1 MNKKLFLG
9 MFAAAGMLLATS
21 CSNDELDMAQS
32 GNEAQVTFSLG
43 LEGGIT
49 TRAISN
55 GTGAKKL
62 VYAVYKLDADG
73 TPVLQNVVGS
83 NNDGQ
88 FVDTEAFD
96 GGLTETVSVTLA
108 KGQTYQV
115 AFWAQNPNC
124 SAYTTT
130 DLTNVEVS
138 YNQATNNNDV
148 RDAFFKTVKFTVN
161 GNQTIDV
168 ELKRPFAQ
176 INVGVYKTDWE
187 AAVKSGIEIEK
198 SSVVIKDAATSINL
212 LTGEVGDE
220 TTDVEVS
227 YLSNT
232 IPNEDLKVDLNGD
245 KDYDDENEKYKWLS
259 MSYIL
264 VADRNADSGNGV
276 LGDERDALESL
287 QYTFS
292 PKSGNEITFGD
303 GLNSVPVQRNWRT
316 NILGQILT
324 GNIEFNIRIN
334 PIFDGDINVD
344 APTSEVK
351 TDAQALAA
359 ALTADEEDILAVLG
373 AEVDLPISSLGTI
386 TGGSGEYKLGGTDTK
401 NITIDLNGKKLNITT
416 TYWSAIGA
424 YNPDAT
430 ITIKNGT
437 MTSTGNSAGTW
448 NAWDL
453 RFSNCNYVFE
463 NVDFEKAVA
472 LDNAGKSTLMKDV
485 TIKDT
490 HNTDTYGLWITAEGQ
505 TVTLED
511 CDIDM
516 TPATDGRGIK
526 IDEQYVD
533 DATKAKVTLNVSNT
547 TFKTEEKSAVL
558 VKSAAGAE
566 INWSESNDISEVTAD
581 KVFAVWVDGD
591 AKDYADNVVVNGA
604 LKKVEGDNS
613 VIGAASTE
621 ELANATIENNATI
634 YLAEG
639 TYKMPSSAQGKTL
652 TIKGTK
658 DTKIDITSG
667 LTYVNGA
674 DITFEGVTIQSDP
687 EGAGYTNGFADFKYA
702 TFNNCVV
709 AGTLGLDF
717 SCEFNN
723 CEFDIEGDFYSVW
736 TWGAGTATFKGCT
749 FNCDGKALLVYP
761 NVLDNGTSHHTVIIT
776 DCVFNDNGDDT
787 ITGKAA
793 IEITDTYPDNNLT
806 FEVNITNTTV
816 NGFSVTTQNATTYG
830 GTNLGTNVWGN
841 KNLLTADDL
850 DVIID
855 GTEVY

>member
-21 CSNDELDMAQS
+21 CSNDELDVVQS

-43 LEGGIT
+43 LEGGIA
-49 TRAISN
+49 TRAAISD

-62 VYAVYKLDADG
+62 VYAVYKLNADG
-73 TPVLQNVVGS
+73 TPVLQNVEGS
-83 NNDGQ
+83 NNEGQ

-124 SAYTTT
+124 NAYTTT

-148 RDAFFKTVKFTVN
+148 RDAFFKTVEFTVS

-351 TDAQALAA
+351 SDAQALAA
-359 ALTADEEDILAVLG
+359 ALTANEEDILVVLG
-373 AEVDLPISSLGTI
+373 ADVDLPISSLGSQTS
-386 TGGSGEYKLGGTDTK
+386 GSGEYKLGGADTK
-401 NITIDLNGKKLNITT
+401 NITIDLNGKTLNFTT
-416 TYWSAIGA
+416 SYMSAIGA
-424 YNPDAT
+424 NNPDAT

-437 MTSTGNSAGTW
+437 VTSTGNSATTW
-448 NAWDL
+448 NINDVTFA
-453 RFSNCNYVFE
+453 NCNYVIE
-463 NVDFEKAVA
+463 NVTFNKEVA
-472 LDNAGKSTLMKDV
+472 LTNAGKSVTMNDV
-485 TIKDT
+485 TINGTGD
-490 HNTDTYGLWITAEGQ
+490 YYALWISAKGQ
-505 TVTLED
+505 TIKVDNLKINTS
-511 CDIDM
+511 
-516 TPATDGRGIK
+516 GRGIK
-526 IDEQYVD
+526 IDDQYVG
-533 DATKAKVTLNVSNT
+533 APAKVTLDISNS
-547 TFKTEEKSAVL
+547 TFKTAKKAAIM
-558 VKSAAGAE
+558 VKSVEGAD
-566 INWSESNDISEVTAD
+566 ITVSDIDISNVTAD
-581 KVFAVWVDGD
+581 KVFAVWVDED
-591 AKDYADNVVVNGA
+591 AKANADKVVVNGA
-604 LKKVEGDNS
+604 LMKVEGDNA

-621 ELANATIENNATI
+621 ELANATIGDNATI
-634 YLAEG
+634 YLAAG
-639 TYKMPSSAQGKTL
+639 DYIIPSTAKGKTL
-652 TIKGTK
+652 TIKGTGNPEDVK
-658 DTKIDITSG
+658 VAVTKVGTGGENCDYAFDGST
-667 LTYVNGA
+667 V
-674 DITFEGVTIQSDP
+674 TFESITITTNSSTYI
-687 EGAGYTNGFADFKYA
+687 GYARCNGTYKNCVINGTYTLYGDSKFENC
-702 TFNNCVV
+702 TFNV
-709 AGTLGLDF
+709 
-717 SCEFNN
+717 S
-723 CEFDIEGDFYSVW
+723 GDVYNIW
-736 TWGAGTATFKGCT
+736 TWGAPNATFDKCT
-749 FNCDGKALLVYP
+749 FNSDGKAMLLYGQE
-761 NVLDNGTSHHTVIIT
+761 NTNLTIENS
-776 DCVFNDNGDDT
+776 VFNDKGGLTDL
-787 ITGKAA
+787 KAA
-793 IEITDTYPDNNLT
+793 IEIGNDYNSSYTLVVNNT
-806 FEVNITNTTV
+806 VV
-816 NGFSVTTQNATTYG
+816 NGYEINDKGINTGTTLWANKNSMGTDKLSVT
-830 GTNLGTNVWGN
+830 
-841 KNLLTADDL
+841 
-850 DVIID
+850 ID
-855 GTEVY
+855 GVKVY

>member
-21 CSNDELDMAQS
+21 CSNDELDVVQS

-43 LEGGIT
+43 LEGGIA
-49 TRAISN
+49 TRAISD

-83 NNDGQ
+83 NSNGQ

-96 GGLTETVSVTLA
+96 DGLTETVSVTLA

-148 RDAFFKTVKFTVN
+148 RDAFFKTVEFTVS

-264 VADRNADSGNGV
+264 VADRNADSGNGI

-324 GNIEFNIRIN
+324 GNIEFNITIN
-334 PIFDGDINVD
+334 PIYDGDINVD

-359 ALTADEEDILAVLG
+359 ALTADEEDILVVLG
-373 AEVDLPISSLGTI
+373 ADVDLPISFLGTI
-386 TGGSGEYKLGGTDTK
+386 TGGSGEYKLGGENTK

-416 TYWSAIGA
+416 TYWSNLGAKNDDAIF
-424 YNPDAT
+424 
-430 ITIKNGT
+430 TIKNGT
-437 MTSTGNSAGTW
+437 MTSSQATGTW
-448 NAWDL
+448 NSYDVT
-453 RFSNCNYVFE
+453 FSNCNYVIE
-463 NVDFEKAVA
+463 NVVFEKAIA
-472 LDNAGKSTLMKDV
+472 FANTGKSVSLRNV
-485 TIKDT
+485 TINET
-490 HNTDTYGLWITAEGQ
+490 HDYYAMWIEAVGQNVTIDGLNINSA
-505 TVTLED
+505 
-511 CDIDM
+511 
-516 TPATDGRGIK
+516 GRGIK
-526 IDEQYVD
+526 IDEEYVD
-533 DATKAKVTLNVSNT
+533 EATKAKVTLNISNS
-547 TFKTEEKSAVL
+547 TFETGKKAAIM
-558 VKSAAGAE
+558 VKSVEGAD
-566 INWSESNDISEVTAD
+566 ITVSDIDISKVAAD
-581 KVFAVWVDGD
+581 KVFAVWVDAD
-591 AKDYADNVVVNGA
+591 AKANADKVVVNGA
-604 LKKVEGDNS
+604 LMKVEGDNA
-613 VIGAASTE
+613 VVGATSNE
-621 ELANATIENNATI
+621 ELANVIADNATI
-634 YLAEG
+634 YLKEG
-639 TYKMPSSAQGKTL
+639 TYIIPDQAQNKTL
-652 TIKGTK
+652 TFIGTGK
-658 DTKIDITSG
+658 PEDTKIATQDDGSYEG
-667 LTYVNGA
+667 CDYSLDGA
-674 DITFEGVTIQSDP
+674 TVTFENISINTNS
-687 EGAGYTNGFADFKYA
+687 ATYTGYARLNATYKNCIINGTYTLYGNSSFEKC
-702 TFNNCVV
+702 TFNV
-709 AGTLGLDF
+709 
-717 SCEFNN
+717 S
-723 CEFDIEGDFYSVW
+723 GDVYNIW
-736 TWGAGTATFKGCT
+736 TWGAPEATFTDCT
-749 FNCDGKALLVYP
+749 FNSDGKAMLLY
-761 NVLDNGTSHHTVIIT
+761 GTVNTNLKIENS
-776 DCVFNDNGDDT
+776 VFNDKGGLTDL
-787 ITGKAA
+787 KAA
-793 IEITDTYPDNNLT
+793 IEIGNDYDKSYTLVVNNT
-806 FEVNITNTTV
+806 VV
-816 NGFSVTTQNATTYG
+816 NGYEINDKGINTGTTLWANKNSMGTDKLSVT
-830 GTNLGTNVWGN
+830 V
-841 KNLLTADDL
+841 
-850 DVIID
+850 D
-855 GTEVY
+855 GVKVY

>member
-21 CSNDELDMAQS
+21 CSNDELDMVQS

-43 LEGGIT
+43 LEGGIA
-49 TRAISN
+49 TRAAISD

-83 NNDGQ
+83 NNEGQ

-124 SAYTTT
+124 NAYTTT

-148 RDAFFKTVKFTVN
+148 RDAFFKTVEFTVS

-176 INVGVYKTDWE
+176 INVGVYKTDWD

-264 VADRNADSGNGV
+264 VADRNADGGNGV

-351 TDAQALAA
+351 SDAQALAA
-359 ALTADEEDILAVLG
+359 ALTANEEDILVVLG
-373 AEVDLPISSLGTI
+373 ADVDLPISSLGSQTS
-386 TGGSGEYKLGGTDTK
+386 GSGEYKLGGADTK
-401 NITIDLNGKKLNITT
+401 NITIDLNGKTLNFTT
-416 TYWSAIGA
+416 SYMSAIGA
-424 YNPDAT
+424 NNPDAT

-437 MTSTGNSAGTW
+437 VTSTGNSATTW
-448 NAWDL
+448 NINDVTFA
-453 RFSNCNYVFE
+453 NCNYVIE
-463 NVDFEKAVA
+463 NVTFNKEVA
-472 LDNAGKSTLMKDV
+472 LTNAGKSVTMNDV
-485 TIKDT
+485 TINGTGD
-490 HNTDTYGLWITAEGQ
+490 YYALWISAKGQ
-505 TVTLED
+505 TVKVDNLKINTS
-511 CDIDM
+511 
-516 TPATDGRGIK
+516 GRGIK
-526 IDEQYVD
+526 IDEQYVG
-533 DATKAKVTLNVSNT
+533 APAKVTLDISNS
-547 TFKTEEKSAVL
+547 TFKTTKKAAIM
-558 VKSAAGAE
+558 VKSVEGAD
-566 INWSESNDISEVTAD
+566 ITVSDIDISNVTAD
-581 KVFAVWVDGD
+581 KVFAVWVDED
-591 AKDYADNVVVNGA
+591 AKANADKVVVNGA
-604 LKKVEGDNS
+604 LMKVEGDNA

-621 ELANATIENNATI
+621 ELANATIGNNATI
-634 YLAEG
+634 YLAAG
-639 TYKMPSSAQGKTL
+639 DYIIPSTAKGKTL
-652 TIKGTK
+652 TIKGTGNPEDVK
-658 DTKIDITSG
+658 VAVTKVGTGGENCDYGFDGST
-667 LTYVNGA
+667 V
-674 DITFEGVTIQSDP
+674 TFEGITITTNSSTYI
-687 EGAGYTNGFADFKYA
+687 GYARCKGTYKNCVINGTYTLYDDSKFENC
-702 TFNNCVV
+702 TFNV
-709 AGTLGLDF
+709 
-717 SCEFNN
+717 S
-723 CEFDIEGDFYSVW
+723 GDVYNIW
-736 TWGAGTATFKGCT
+736 TWGAPNAKFDKCT
-749 FNCDGKALLVYP
+749 FNSDGKAMLLY
-761 NVLDNGTSHHTVIIT
+761 GTVNTNLTIENS
-776 DCVFNDNGDDT
+776 VFNDKGGLTDL
-787 ITGKAA
+787 KAA
-793 IEITDTYPDNNLT
+793 IEIGNDYSKSYILVVNNT
-806 FEVNITNTTV
+806 VV
-816 NGFSVTTQNATTYG
+816 NGYEINDKGINTGTTLWANKNSMGTDKLSVT
-830 GTNLGTNVWGN
+830 
-841 KNLLTADDL
+841 
-850 DVIID
+850 ID
-855 GTEVY
+855 GVKVY

>member
-21 CSNDELDMAQS
+21 CSNDELDVVQS

-43 LEGGIT
+43 LEGGIA
-49 TRAISN
+49 TRAAISD

-62 VYAVYKLDADG
+62 VYAVYKLNADG

-83 NNDGQ
+83 NNEGQ

-124 SAYTTT
+124 NAYTTT

-148 RDAFFKTVKFTVN
+148 RDAFFKTVEFTVS

-351 TDAQALAA
+351 SDAQALAA
-359 ALTADEEDILAVLG
+359 ALIANEEDILVVLG
-373 AEVDLPISSLGTI
+373 ADVDLPISSLGSQTS
-386 TGGSGEYKLGGTDTK
+386 GSGEYKLGGADTK
-401 NITIDLNGKKLNITT
+401 NITIDLNGKTLNFTT
-416 TYWSAIGA
+416 SYMSAIGA
-424 YNPDAT
+424 NNPDAT

-437 MTSTGNSAGTW
+437 VTSTGNSATTW
-448 NAWDL
+448 NINDVTFA
-453 RFSNCNYVFE
+453 NCNYVIE
-463 NVDFEKAVA
+463 NVTFNKEVA
-472 LDNAGKSTLMKDV
+472 LTNAGKSVTMNDV
-485 TIKDT
+485 TINGTGD
-490 HNTDTYGLWITAEGQ
+490 YYALWISAKGQ
-505 TVTLED
+505 TVKVDNLKINTS
-511 CDIDM
+511 
-516 TPATDGRGIK
+516 GRGIK
-526 IDEQYVD
+526 IDEQYVG
-533 DATKAKVTLNVSNT
+533 APAKVTLDISNS
-547 TFKTEEKSAVL
+547 TFKTAKKAAIM
-558 VKSAAGAE
+558 VKSVEGAD
-566 INWSESNDISEVTAD
+566 ITVSDIDISNVKAD
-581 KVFAVWVDGD
+581 KVFAVWVDED
-591 AKDYADNVVVNGA
+591 AKANADKVVVNGA
-604 LKKVEGDNS
+604 LMKVEGDNA

-621 ELANATIENNATI
+621 ELANATIGDNATI
-634 YLAEG
+634 YLAAG
-639 TYKMPSSAQGKTL
+639 DYIIPSTAKGKTL
-652 TIKGTK
+652 TIKGTGNPEDVK
-658 DTKIDITSG
+658 VAVTKVGTGDENCDYAFDGST
-667 LTYVNGA
+667 V
-674 DITFEGVTIQSDP
+674 TFESITITTNSSTYI
-687 EGAGYTNGFADFKYA
+687 GYARCNGTYKNCVINGTYTLYGDSEFENC
-702 TFNNCVV
+702 TFNV
-709 AGTLGLDF
+709 
-717 SCEFNN
+717 S
-723 CEFDIEGDFYSVW
+723 GDVYNIW
-736 TWGAGTATFKGCT
+736 TWGAPNATFDKCT
-749 FNCDGKALLVYP
+749 FNSDGKAMLLY
-761 NVLDNGTSHHTVIIT
+761 GTQNTNLKIENS
-776 DCVFNDNGDDT
+776 VFNDKGGLTDL
-787 ITGKAA
+787 KAA
-793 IEITDTYPDNNLT
+793 IEIGNDYSKSYTLVVNNT
-806 FEVNITNTTV
+806 VV
-816 NGFSVTTQNATTYG
+816 NGYEINDKGINTGTTLWANKNSMGTDKLSVT
-830 GTNLGTNVWGN
+830 
-841 KNLLTADDL
+841 
-850 DVIID
+850 ID
-855 GTEVY
+855 GVRVY

>member
-21 CSNDELDMAQS
+21 CSNDELDVVQS

-43 LEGGIT
+43 LEGGIA
-49 TRAISN
+49 TRAAISD

-62 VYAVYKLDADG
+62 VYAVYKLNADG

-83 NNDGQ
+83 NNEGQ

-124 SAYTTT
+124 NAYTTT

-148 RDAFFKTVKFTVN
+148 RDAFFKTVEFTVS

-176 INVGVYKTDWE
+176 INVGVYKTDWD

-351 TDAQALAA
+351 SDAQALAA
-359 ALTADEEDILAVLG
+359 ALTANEEDILVVLG
-373 AEVDLPISSLGTI
+373 ADVDLPISSLGSQTS
-386 TGGSGEYKLGGTDTK
+386 GSGEYKLGGADTK
-401 NITIDLNGKKLNITT
+401 NITIDLNGKTLNFTT
-416 TYWSAIGA
+416 SYMSAIGA
-424 YNPDAT
+424 NNPDAT

-437 MTSTGNSAGTW
+437 VTSTGNSATTW
-448 NAWDL
+448 NINDVTFA
-453 RFSNCNYVFE
+453 NCNYVIE
-463 NVDFEKAVA
+463 NVTFNKEVA
-472 LDNAGKSTLMKDV
+472 LTNAGKSVTMNDV
-485 TIKDT
+485 TINGTGD
-490 HNTDTYGLWITAEGQ
+490 YYALWISAKGQ
-505 TVTLED
+505 TVKVDNLKINTS
-511 CDIDM
+511 
-516 TPATDGRGIK
+516 GRGIK
-526 IDEQYVD
+526 IDEQYVG
-533 DATKAKVTLNVSNT
+533 APAKVTLDISNS
-547 TFKTEEKSAVL
+547 TFKTTKKAAIM
-558 VKSAAGAE
+558 VKSVEGAD
-566 INWSESNDISEVTAD
+566 ITVSDIDISNVTAD
-581 KVFAVWVDGD
+581 KVFAVWVDED
-591 AKDYADNVVVNGA
+591 AKANADKVVVNGA
-604 LKKVEGDNS
+604 LMKVEGDNA

-621 ELANATIENNATI
+621 ELANATIGNNATI
-634 YLAEG
+634 YLAAG
-639 TYKMPSSAQGKTL
+639 DYIIPSTAKGKTL
-652 TIKGTK
+652 TIKGTGNPEDVK
-658 DTKIDITSG
+658 VAVTKVGTGGENCDYGFDGST
-667 LTYVNGA
+667 V
-674 DITFEGVTIQSDP
+674 TFEGITITTNSSTYI
-687 EGAGYTNGFADFKYA
+687 GYARCKGTYKNCVINGTYTLYDDSKFENC
-702 TFNNCVV
+702 TFNV
-709 AGTLGLDF
+709 
-717 SCEFNN
+717 S
-723 CEFDIEGDFYSVW
+723 GDVYNIW
-736 TWGAGTATFKGCT
+736 TWGAPNAKFDKCT
-749 FNCDGKALLVYP
+749 FNSDGKAMLLY
-761 NVLDNGTSHHTVIIT
+761 GTVNTNLTIENS
-776 DCVFNDNGDDT
+776 VFNDKGGLTDL
-787 ITGKAA
+787 KAA
-793 IEITDTYPDNNLT
+793 IEIGNEYSKSYILVVNNT
-806 FEVNITNTTV
+806 VV
-816 NGFSVTTQNATTYG
+816 NGYEINDKGINTGTTLWANKNSMGTDKLSVT
-830 GTNLGTNVWGN
+830 
-841 KNLLTADDL
+841 
-850 DVIID
+850 ID
-855 GTEVY
+855 GVKVY

>member
-21 CSNDELDMAQS
+21 CSNDELDVVQS

-43 LEGGIT
+43 LEGGIA
-49 TRAISN
+49 TRAISD

-83 NNDGQ
+83 DNNGQ

-115 AFWAQNPNC
+115 AFWAQNPSC

-130 DLTNVEVS
+130 DLTNVGVT
-138 YNQATNNNDV
+138 YQNATNNNDV
-148 RDAFFKTVKFTVN
+148 RDAFFKTVEFTVS

-232 IPNEDLKVDLNGD
+232 IPNEDLEVDLNGD
-245 KDYDDENEKYKWLS
+245 KDYDDENEVYKWLS

-264 VADRNADSGNGV
+264 VADRNSDTDNNGV
-276 LGDERDALESL
+276 LGDDRATLESL

-292 PKSGNEITFGD
+292 PKSGNDITFGD
-303 GLNSVPVQRNWRT
+303 GLNSVPVERNWRT

-324 GNIEFNIRIN
+324 GNIEFNITIN
-334 PIFDGDINVD
+334 PIFEGDINVD

-351 TDAQALAA
+351 TDAQTLAA
-359 ALTADEEDILAVLG
+359 ALTANEEEILVVLG
-373 AEVDLPISSLGTI
+373 ADVDLPISSLGSQTA
-386 TGGSGEYKLGGTDTK
+386 GSGEYKLGGTDTK
-401 NITIDLNGKKLNITT
+401 NITIDLNNKKLNITT

-424 YNPDAT
+424 NNPDAT

-472 LDNAGKSTLMKDV
+472 LDNAGKSTLMKGV

-511 CDIDM
+511 CDINM

-566 INWSESNDISEVTAD
+566 INWNESNDISEVTAD
-581 KVFAVWVDGD
+581 KVFAVWVDAD

-604 LKKVEGDNS
+604 LKKVEGDNA

-634 YLAEG
+634 YLAAGE
-639 TYKMPSSAQGKTL
+639 YIIPSSAKGKTL
-652 TIKGTK
+652 TIKGTGNPEDVK
-658 DTKIDITSG
+658 VAVTKVGTGGENCDYGFDGST
-667 LTYVNGA
+667 V
-674 DITFEGVTIQSDP
+674 TFEGITITTNSSTYI
-687 EGAGYTNGFADFKYA
+687 GYARCNGTYKNCVINGTYTLYGDSKFENC
-702 TFNNCVV
+702 TFNV
-709 AGTLGLDF
+709 
-717 SCEFNN
+717 S
-723 CEFDIEGDFYSVW
+723 GDVYNIW
-736 TWGAGTATFKGCT
+736 TWGAPNATFDGCT
-749 FNCDGKALLVYP
+749 FNSDGKAVLLY
-761 NVLDNGTSHHTVIIT
+761 GTADTKLTINNCT
-776 DCVFNDNGDDT
+776 FNDNGGLTDL
-787 ITGKAA
+787 KAA
-793 IEITDTYPDNNLT
+793 IEIGNDYGKSYELIVNNT
-806 FEVNITNTTV
+806 VV
-816 NGFSVTTQNATTYG
+816 NGYEINDKGINTGTTLWANKNSMGTDKLSVT
-830 GTNLGTNVWGN
+830 V
-841 KNLLTADDL
+841 
-850 DVIID
+850 D
-855 GTEVY
+855 GVKVY

>member
-9 MFAAAGMLLATS
+9 MFAAAGMLFATS
-21 CSNDELDMAQS
+21 CSNDELDVVQS

-43 LEGGIT
+43 LEGGIA
-49 TRAISN
+49 TRAAISD

-62 VYAVYKLDADG
+62 VYAVYKLNADG

-83 NNDGQ
+83 NNEGQ

-124 SAYTTT
+124 NAYTTT

-148 RDAFFKTVKFTVN
+148 RDAFFKTVEFTVS

-351 TDAQALAA
+351 SDAQALAA
-359 ALTADEEDILAVLG
+359 ALTANEEDILVVLG
-373 AEVDLPISSLGTI
+373 ADVDLPISSLGSQTS
-386 TGGSGEYKLGGTDTK
+386 GSGEYKLGGADTK
-401 NITIDLNGKKLNITT
+401 NITIDLNGKTLNFTT
-416 TYWSAIGA
+416 SYMSAIGA
-424 YNPDAT
+424 NNPDAT

-437 MTSTGNSAGTW
+437 VTSTGNSATTW
-448 NAWDL
+448 NINDVTFA
-453 RFSNCNYVFE
+453 NCNYVIE
-463 NVDFEKAVA
+463 NVTFNKEVA
-472 LDNAGKSTLMKDV
+472 LTNAGKSVTMNDV
-485 TIKDT
+485 TINGTGD
-490 HNTDTYGLWITAEGQ
+490 YYALWISAKGQ
-505 TVTLED
+505 TIKVDNLKINTS
-511 CDIDM
+511 
-516 TPATDGRGIK
+516 GRGIK
-526 IDEQYVD
+526 IDDQYVG
-533 DATKAKVTLNVSNT
+533 APAKVTLDISNS
-547 TFKTEEKSAVL
+547 TFKTAKKAAIM
-558 VKSAAGAE
+558 VKSVEGAD
-566 INWSESNDISEVTAD
+566 ITVSDIDISNVTAD
-581 KVFAVWVDGD
+581 KVFAVWVDED
-591 AKDYADNVVVNGA
+591 AKANADKVVVNGA
-604 LKKVEGDNS
+604 LMKVEGDNA

-621 ELANATIENNATI
+621 ELANATIGDNATI
-634 YLAEG
+634 YLAAG
-639 TYKMPSSAQGKTL
+639 DYIIPSTAKGKTL
-652 TIKGTK
+652 TIKGTGNPEDVK
-658 DTKIDITSG
+658 VAVTKVGTGGENCDYAFDGST
-667 LTYVNGA
+667 V
-674 DITFEGVTIQSDP
+674 TFESITITTNSSTYI
-687 EGAGYTNGFADFKYA
+687 GYARCNGTYKNCVINGTYTLYGDSKFENC
-702 TFNNCVV
+702 TFNV
-709 AGTLGLDF
+709 
-717 SCEFNN
+717 S
-723 CEFDIEGDFYSVW
+723 GDVYNIW
-736 TWGAGTATFKGCT
+736 TWGAPNATFDKCT
-749 FNCDGKALLVYP
+749 FNSDGKAMLLYGQE
-761 NVLDNGTSHHTVIIT
+761 NTNLTIENS
-776 DCVFNDNGDDT
+776 VFNDKGGLTDL
-787 ITGKAA
+787 KAA
-793 IEITDTYPDNNLT
+793 IEIGNDYGKSYTLVVNNT
-806 FEVNITNTTV
+806 VV
-816 NGFSVTTQNATTYG
+816 NGYEINDKGINTGTTLWANKNSMGTDKLSVT
-830 GTNLGTNVWGN
+830 
-841 KNLLTADDL
+841 
-850 DVIID
+850 ID
-855 GTEVY
+855 GVKVY

>member
-21 CSNDELDMAQS
+21 CSNDELDVVQS

-43 LEGGIT
+43 LEGGIA
-49 TRAISN
+49 TRAAISD

-62 VYAVYKLDADG
+62 VYAVYKLNADG

-83 NNDGQ
+83 NNEGQ

-124 SAYTTT
+124 NAYTTT

-148 RDAFFKTVKFTVN
+148 RDAFFKTVEFTVS

-351 TDAQALAA
+351 SDAQALAA
-359 ALTADEEDILAVLG
+359 ALTANEEDILVVLG
-373 AEVDLPISSLGTI
+373 ADVDLPISSLGSQTS
-386 TGGSGEYKLGGTDTK
+386 GSGEYKLGGADTK
-401 NITIDLNGKKLNITT
+401 NITIDLNGKTLNFTT
-416 TYWSAIGA
+416 SYMSAIGA
-424 YNPDAT
+424 NNPDAT

-437 MTSTGNSAGTW
+437 VTSTGNSATTW
-448 NAWDL
+448 NINDVTFA
-453 RFSNCNYVFE
+453 NCNYVIE
-463 NVDFEKAVA
+463 NVTFNKEVA
-472 LDNAGKSTLMKDV
+472 LTNAGKSVTMNDV
-485 TIKDT
+485 TINGTGD
-490 HNTDTYGLWITAEGQ
+490 YYALWISAKGQ
-505 TVTLED
+505 TVKVDNLKINTS
-511 CDIDM
+511 
-516 TPATDGRGIK
+516 GRGIK
-526 IDEQYVD
+526 IDEQYVG
-533 DATKAKVTLNVSNT
+533 APAKVTLDISNS
-547 TFKTEEKSAVL
+547 TFKTAKKAAIM
-558 VKSAAGAE
+558 VKSVEGAD
-566 INWSESNDISEVTAD
+566 ITVSDIDISNVTAD
-581 KVFAVWVDGD
+581 KVFAVWVDED
-591 AKDYADNVVVNGA
+591 AKANADKVVVNGA
-604 LKKVEGDNS
+604 LMKVEGDNA

-621 ELANATIENNATI
+621 ELANATIGDNATI
-634 YLAEG
+634 YLAAG
-639 TYKMPSSAQGKTL
+639 DYIIPSTAKGKTL
-652 TIKGTK
+652 TIKGTGNPEDVK
-658 DTKIDITSG
+658 VAVTKVGTGVENCDYAFDGST
-667 LTYVNGA
+667 V
-674 DITFEGVTIQSDP
+674 TFESITITTNSSTYI
-687 EGAGYTNGFADFKYA
+687 GYARCNGTYKNCVINGTYTLYGDSEFENC
-702 TFNNCVV
+702 TFNV
-709 AGTLGLDF
+709 
-717 SCEFNN
+717 S
-723 CEFDIEGDFYSVW
+723 GDVYNIW
-736 TWGAGTATFKGCT
+736 TWGAPNATFDKCT
-749 FNCDGKALLVYP
+749 FNSDGKAMLLY
-761 NVLDNGTSHHTVIIT
+761 GTQNTNLKIENS
-776 DCVFNDNGDDT
+776 VFNDKGGLTDL
-787 ITGKAA
+787 KAA
-793 IEITDTYPDNNLT
+793 IEIGNDYSKSYTLVVNNT
-806 FEVNITNTTV
+806 VV
-816 NGFSVTTQNATTYG
+816 NGYEINDKGINTGTTLWANKNSMGTDKLSVT
-830 GTNLGTNVWGN
+830 
-841 KNLLTADDL
+841 
-850 DVIID
+850 ID
-855 GTEVY
+855 GVRVY

>member
-9 MFAAAGMLLATS
+9 MFAAAGMLFATS
-21 CSNDELDMAQS
+21 CSNDELDVVQS

-43 LEGGIT
+43 LEGGIA
-49 TRAISN
+49 TRAAISD

-62 VYAVYKLDADG
+62 VYAVYKLNADG

-83 NNDGQ
+83 NNEGQ

-124 SAYTTT
+124 NAYTTT

-148 RDAFFKTVKFTVN
+148 RDAFFKTVEFTVS

-351 TDAQALAA
+351 SDAQALAA
-359 ALTADEEDILAVLG
+359 ALTANEEDILVVLG
-373 AEVDLPISSLGTI
+373 ADVDLPISSLGSQTS
-386 TGGSGEYKLGGTDTK
+386 GSGEYKLGGADTK
-401 NITIDLNGKKLNITT
+401 NITIDLNGKTLNFTT
-416 TYWSAIGA
+416 SYMSAIGA
-424 YNPDAT
+424 NNPDAT

-437 MTSTGNSAGTW
+437 VTSTGNSATTW
-448 NAWDL
+448 NINDVTFA
-453 RFSNCNYVFE
+453 NCNYVIE
-463 NVDFEKAVA
+463 NVTFNKEVA
-472 LDNAGKSTLMKDV
+472 LTNAGKSVTMNDV
-485 TIKDT
+485 TINGTGD
-490 HNTDTYGLWITAEGQ
+490 YYALWISAKGQ
-505 TVTLED
+505 TVKVDNLKINTS
-511 CDIDM
+511 
-516 TPATDGRGIK
+516 GRGIK
-526 IDEQYVD
+526 IDEQYVG
-533 DATKAKVTLNVSNT
+533 APAKVTLDISNS
-547 TFKTEEKSAVL
+547 TFKTAKKAAIM
-558 VKSAAGAE
+558 VKSVEGAD
-566 INWSESNDISEVTAD
+566 ITVSDIDISNVTAD
-581 KVFAVWVDGD
+581 KVFAVWVDED
-591 AKDYADNVVVNGA
+591 AKANADKVVVNGA
-604 LKKVEGDNS
+604 LMKVEGDNA

-621 ELANATIENNATI
+621 ELANATIGDNATI
-634 YLAEG
+634 YLAAG
-639 TYKMPSSAQGKTL
+639 DYIIPSTAKGKTL
-652 TIKGTK
+652 TIKGTGNPEDVK
-658 DTKIDITSG
+658 VAVTKVGTGGENCDYAFDGST
-667 LTYVNGA
+667 V
-674 DITFEGVTIQSDP
+674 TFESITITTNSSTYI
-687 EGAGYTNGFADFKYA
+687 GYARCNGTYKNCVINGTYTLYGDSKFERC
-702 TFNNCVV
+702 TFNVSDDVYN
-709 AGTLGLDF
+709 
-717 SCEFNN
+717 
-723 CEFDIEGDFYSVW
+723 IW
-736 TWGAGTATFKGCT
+736 TWGAKNMEFDRCT
-749 FNCDGKALLVYP
+749 FNSDGKALLLYQE
-761 NVLDNGTSHHTVIIT
+761 GTNTVNLTVKSCI
-776 DCVFNDNGDDT
+776 FNDNGGLT
-787 ITGKAA
+787 SKKAA
-793 IEITDTYPDNNLT
+793 IEIGDAPYGATPTYNVT
-806 FEVNITNTTV
+806 VSGTTV
-816 NGFSVTTQNATTYG
+816 NGYEINNEGFNTGTT
-830 GTNLGTNVWGN
+830 LWGN
-841 KNLLTADDL
+841 KNSMPAERLNVT
-850 DVIID
+850 ID
-855 GTEVY
+855 GVNVY

>member
-21 CSNDELDMAQS
+21 CSNDELDVVQS

-43 LEGGIT
+43 LEGGIA
-49 TRAISN
+49 TRAISD

-83 NNDGQ
+83 DNNGQ

-115 AFWAQNPNC
+115 AFWTQNPSC

-130 DLTNVEVS
+130 DLTNVGVT
-138 YNQATNNNDV
+138 YQNATNNNDV
-148 RDAFFKTVKFTVN
+148 RDAFFKTVEFTVS

-264 VADRNADSGNGV
+264 VADRNSDTDNNGV
-276 LGDERDALESL
+276 FGDDRATLESL

-292 PKSGNEITFGD
+292 PKSGNDITFGD
-303 GLNSVPVQRNWRT
+303 GLNSVPVERNWRT

-324 GNIEFNIRIN
+324 GNIEFNITIN
-334 PIFDGDINVD
+334 PIFEGDINVD

-351 TDAQALAA
+351 TDAQSLAA
-359 ALTADEEDILAVLG
+359 ALTANEEEILVVLG
-373 AEVDLPISSLGTI
+373 ADVDLPISSLGSQTA
-386 TGGSGEYKLGGTDTK
+386 GSGEYKLGGTDTK
-401 NITIDLNGKKLNITT
+401 NITIDLNNKKLNITT

-424 YNPDAT
+424 NNPDAT

-472 LDNAGKSTLMKDV
+472 LDNAGKSTLMKGV

-526 IDEQYVD
+526 IDEQYVG

-566 INWSESNDISEVTAD
+566 INWNESNDISEVTAD
-581 KVFAVWVDGD
+581 KVFAVWVDAD

-604 LKKVEGDNS
+604 LKKVEGDNA

-634 YLAEG
+634 YLAAGE
-639 TYKMPSSAQGKTL
+639 YIIPSSAKGKTL
-652 TIKGTK
+652 TIKGTGNPEDVK
-658 DTKIDITSG
+658 VAVTKVGTGGENCDYGFDGST
-667 LTYVNGA
+667 V
-674 DITFEGVTIQSDP
+674 TFEGITITTNSSTYI
-687 EGAGYTNGFADFKYA
+687 GYARCNGTYKNCVINGTYTLYGDSKFENC
-702 TFNNCVV
+702 TFNV
-709 AGTLGLDF
+709 
-717 SCEFNN
+717 S
-723 CEFDIEGDFYSVW
+723 GDVYNIW
-736 TWGAGTATFKGCT
+736 TWGAPNATFDKCT
-749 FNCDGKALLVYP
+749 FNSDGKAMLLY
-761 NVLDNGTSHHTVIIT
+761 GTENTNLKIENS
-776 DCVFNDNGDDT
+776 VFNDKGGLTDL
-787 ITGKAA
+787 KAA
-793 IEITDTYPDNNLT
+793 IEIGNDYGTSYTLVVNNT
-806 FEVNITNTTV
+806 VV
-816 NGFSVTTQNATTYG
+816 NGYEINDKGINTGTTLWANKNSMGTDKLSVT
-830 GTNLGTNVWGN
+830 V
-841 KNLLTADDL
+841 
-850 DVIID
+850 D
-855 GTEVY
+855 GVKVY

>member
-21 CSNDELDMAQS
+21 CSNDELDVVQS

-43 LEGGIT
+43 LEGGIA
-49 TRAISN
+49 TRAAISD

-62 VYAVYKLDADG
+62 VYAVYKLNADG

-83 NNDGQ
+83 NNEGQ

-124 SAYTTT
+124 NAYTTT

-148 RDAFFKTVKFTVN
+148 RDAFFKTVEFTVS

-351 TDAQALAA
+351 SDAQALAA
-359 ALTADEEDILAVLG
+359 ALTANEEDILVVLG
-373 AEVDLPISSLGTI
+373 ADVDLPISSLGSQTS
-386 TGGSGEYKLGGTDTK
+386 GSGEYKLGGADTK
-401 NITIDLNGKKLNITT
+401 NITIDLNGKTLNFTT
-416 TYWSAIGA
+416 SYMSAIGA
-424 YNPDAT
+424 NNPDAT

-437 MTSTGNSAGTW
+437 VTSTGNSATTW
-448 NAWDL
+448 NINDVTFA
-453 RFSNCNYVFE
+453 NCNYVIE
-463 NVDFEKAVA
+463 NVTFKKEVA
-472 LDNAGKSTLMKDV
+472 LTNAGKSVTMNDV
-485 TIKDT
+485 TINGTGD
-490 HNTDTYGLWITAEGQ
+490 YYALWISAKGQ
-505 TVTLED
+505 TVKVDNLKINTS
-511 CDIDM
+511 
-516 TPATDGRGIK
+516 GRGIK
-526 IDEQYVD
+526 IDEQYVG
-533 DATKAKVTLNVSNT
+533 APAKVTLDISNS
-547 TFKTEEKSAVL
+547 TFKTAKKAAIM
-558 VKSAAGAE
+558 VKSVEGAD
-566 INWSESNDISEVTAD
+566 ITVSDIDISNVTAD
-581 KVFAVWVDGD
+581 KVFAVWVDED
-591 AKDYADNVVVNGA
+591 AKANADKVVVNGA
-604 LKKVEGDNS
+604 LMKVEGDNA

-621 ELANATIENNATI
+621 ELANATIGDNATI
-634 YLAEG
+634 YLAAG
-639 TYKMPSSAQGKTL
+639 DYIIPSTAKGKTL
-652 TIKGTK
+652 TIKGTGNPEDVK
-658 DTKIDITSG
+658 VAVTKVGTGGENCDYAFDGST
-667 LTYVNGA
+667 V
-674 DITFEGVTIQSDP
+674 TFESITITTNSSTYI
-687 EGAGYTNGFADFKYA
+687 GYARCNGTYKNCVINGTYTLYGDSEFENC
-702 TFNNCVV
+702 TFNV
-709 AGTLGLDF
+709 
-717 SCEFNN
+717 S
-723 CEFDIEGDFYSVW
+723 GDVYNIW
-736 TWGAGTATFKGCT
+736 TWGAPNATFDKCT
-749 FNCDGKALLVYP
+749 FNSDGKAMFLY
-761 NVLDNGTSHHTVIIT
+761 GTQNTNLKIENS
-776 DCVFNDNGDDT
+776 VFNDKGGLTDL
-787 ITGKAA
+787 KAA
-793 IEITDTYPDNNLT
+793 IEIGNDYGKSYTLVVNNT
-806 FEVNITNTTV
+806 VV
-816 NGFSVTTQNATTYG
+816 NGYEINDKGINTGTTLWANKNSMGTDKLSVT
-830 GTNLGTNVWGN
+830 
-841 KNLLTADDL
+841 
-850 DVIID
+850 ID
-855 GTEVY
+855 GVKVY